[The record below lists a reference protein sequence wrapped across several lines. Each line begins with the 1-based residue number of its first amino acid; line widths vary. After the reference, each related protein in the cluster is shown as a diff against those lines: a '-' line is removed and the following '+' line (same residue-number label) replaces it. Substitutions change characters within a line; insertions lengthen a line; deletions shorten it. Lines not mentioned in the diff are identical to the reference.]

1 VIEGQKYV
9 AVSGGDPLEDLKAMP
24 QWGPKW
30 MRFAFAF
37 PVGCLIIQTALSF
50 LHVRLEWFYG
60 IETFSL
66 AWVFSMS
73 LLPFLSGAA
82 VGVIYGFGGK
92 YLAHFPPALVMG
104 YAYYESM
111 THALPEGVH
120 LLPWELFGFYTIL
133 LMEFSA
139 FGGVIG
145 ELFIRRYISW
155 GVEEPPVYFH
165 DDADAMPLADATEHQ
180 QPSKRP

>member
-1 VIEGQKYV
+1 MIEDQKYV
-9 AVSGGDPLEDLKAMP
+9 AVPVDDPLAELKAMP

-37 PVGCLIIQTALSF
+37 PVGCLIMQTALS
-50 LHVRLEWFYG
+50 LLNIRIEWFYG
-60 IETFSL
+60 LETFSL

-73 LLPFLSGAA
+73 ILPFISGVA

-104 YAYYESM
+104 YSYYESV
-111 THALPEGVH
+111 THALPDGVH
-120 LLPWELFGFYTIL
+120 LLPWQLFGFYTIL

-145 ELFIRRYISW
+145 ELFIRRYIGW
-155 GVEEPPVYFH
+155 DAVKQPEFH
-165 DDADAMPLADATEHQ
+165 DGEALPEDEEMEVS
-180 QPSKRP
+180 PSDEKR

>member
-1 VIEGQKYV
+1 MIEGQKYI
-9 AVSGGDPLEDLKAMP
+9 AVPVGDPLAQLKAMP

-37 PVGCLIIQTALSF
+37 PVGCLVMQTGLS
-50 LHVRLEWFYG
+50 LLGVRVEWFFG

-73 LLPFLSGAA
+73 ILPFITGIT

-92 YLAHFPPALVMG
+92 YLAHFPPALVLG

-120 LLPWELFGFYTIL
+120 VLPWELFGFYTIL

-145 ELFIRRYISW
+145 ELFIRRYIGW
-155 GVEEPPVYFH
+155 DVPEAPEFPDGEALPEVDPVESSQDSQKP
-165 DDADAMPLADATEHQ
+165 
-180 QPSKRP
+180 

>member
-1 VIEGQKYV
+1 MIEGQKYI
-9 AVSGGDPLEDLKAMP
+9 AVPVGDPLAQLKAMP

-37 PVGCLIIQTALSF
+37 PVGCLVMQTGLS
-50 LHVRLEWFYG
+50 LLGVRVEWFFG

-73 LLPFLSGAA
+73 ILPFITGIT

-92 YLAHFPPALVMG
+92 YLAHFPPALVLG

-111 THALPEGVH
+111 THVLPEGVH
-120 LLPWELFGFYTIL
+120 VLPWELFGFYAIL

-145 ELFIRRYISW
+145 EIFIRRYIGW
-155 GVEEPPVYFH
+155 DVPETPEFPDGEALPEVDP
-165 DDADAMPLADATEHQ
+165 ADSSQDSRKP
-180 QPSKRP
+180 

>member
-1 VIEGQKYV
+1 MIEGQKYV
-9 AVSGGDPLEDLKAMP
+9 AVPVTDPLAALKAMP
-24 QWGPKW
+24 QWGSKW

-37 PVGCLIIQTALSF
+37 PVGCLVMQTGLS
-50 LHVRLEWFYG
+50 LLNVRLEWFFG
-60 IETFSL
+60 MATFSL
-66 AWVFSMS
+66 SWAFCLSI
-73 LLPFLSGAA
+73 LPFLCGIA

-111 THALPEGVH
+111 THTLPDGVY
-120 LLPWELFGFYTIL
+120 LLPWQLFGFYTIL

-145 ELFIRRYISW
+145 ELFIRRYITW
-155 GVEEPPVYFH
+155 DVDIEPHFIDGEPLPE
-165 DDADAMPLADATEHQ
+165 DDPLERS
-180 QPSKRP
+180 QPNQKP